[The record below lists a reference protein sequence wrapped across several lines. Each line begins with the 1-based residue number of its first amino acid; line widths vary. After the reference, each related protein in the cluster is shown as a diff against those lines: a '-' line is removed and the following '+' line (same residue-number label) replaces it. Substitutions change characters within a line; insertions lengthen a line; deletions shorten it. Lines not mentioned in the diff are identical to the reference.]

1 MQWKGAGVVIVLGV
15 MVWAAKIIG
24 YVMVGLVSIVGFR
37 LLFYFHSFFFHWSR
51 YRQLKP
57 ITTADIL
64 SLSAIPFLKIQIT
77 TRGSSGSTE
86 VIKRGIQNVL
96 DLVDEAPDL
105 YSKRLSIEVVTE
117 SYEQKHILEWL
128 FAQVPLQMQA
138 FVVPPNYETPR
149 KTKLKARGLHYMVE
163 LRRLGINRKAGRTF
177 IVHYDE
183 ESVMTP
189 DELRK
194 LISYLAK
201 TDKLL
206 SEGPIYYPLE
216 YQEASLV
223 CRAMEANRPVGCFE
237 CRDVME
243 KGTPLHMHGS
253 NLVIDESLENR
264 LGWDIGNLDGEPFI
278 AEDYVFGVLAY
289 LHCGPKIFGW
299 HGCVMIEQ
307 PPFSF
312 KSAFKQRYRWII
324 GVLQGMT
331 AMRRMGQFY
340 ALPRRMRFHLTWGT
354 LYRIMTFALGLPTG
368 VIALIYT
375 LYQAIA
381 QLVGHGY
388 LPLPLPLMLWMTLV
402 GFLWLNSIFIG
413 LWYNLTSS
421 DKLSPYQKWIEGAKV
436 LAIAPIAGI
445 LESSAA
451 FWAVTQ
457 WIRGN
462 RKVSWQTTP
471 KTKDA
476 DKDAHLSEPGAAA
489 IPAPV
494 EKSLS
499 RF

>member
-1 MQWKGAGVVIVLGV
+1 VIALEVTIWVVKVT
-15 MVWAAKIIG
+15 G

-57 ITTADIL
+57 VTTTDLLGLAD
-64 SLSAIPFLKIQIT
+64 IPFLKIQIT
-77 TRGSSGSTE
+77 TRGSPGTTE
-86 VIKRGIQNVL
+86 VIQRGIQNVL
-96 DLVDEAPDL
+96 DLVNEEPRL
-105 YSKRLSIEVVTE
+105 YREKLSVEVVTE
-117 SYEQKHILEWL
+117 SYEQKYILEWL
-128 FAQVPLQMQA
+128 FAQAPARVAA
-138 FVVPPNYETPR
+138 FVVPPKYETPKR
-149 KTKLKARGLHYMVE
+149 TKLKARGLHYMVE
-163 LRRLGINRKAGRTF
+163 LRRRGVNRKRGRTF

-194 LISYLAK
+194 LIRYLAT
-201 TDKLL
+201 TDKQL

-216 YQEASLV
+216 YRQASLV

-253 NLVIDESLENR
+253 NLVIDEYLENR

-299 HGCVMIEQ
+299 HGCVMTEQ
-307 PPFSF
+307 PPFSY
-312 KSAFKQRYRWII
+312 KSAFRQRYRWIV

-331 AMRRMGQFY
+331 AMRRMEQFY
-340 ALPRRMRFHLTWGT
+340 ALPRRMRSHLTWGT
-354 LYRIMTFALGLPTG
+354 LYRIITFALGLPTG

-375 LYQAIA
+375 LYQAVA
-381 QLVGHGY
+381 QIVEHGY
-388 LPLPLPLMLWMTLV
+388 LPLPLPLMVWMTLV

-413 LWYNLTSS
+413 LWYNLMSS
-421 DKLSPYQKWIEGAKV
+421 DELSPFEKWIEGAKV
-436 LAIAPIAGI
+436 LAIAPVAGI
-445 LESSAA
+445 LESAAA

-457 WIRGN
+457 WMRGN
-462 RKVSWQTTP
+462 RRVNWQTTP
-471 KTKDA
+471 KTKGADRDA
-476 DKDAHLSEPGAAA
+476 QLAPPEAAA
-489 IPAPV
+489 VPVPAGTAI
-494 EKSLS
+494 S
-499 RF
+499 RR